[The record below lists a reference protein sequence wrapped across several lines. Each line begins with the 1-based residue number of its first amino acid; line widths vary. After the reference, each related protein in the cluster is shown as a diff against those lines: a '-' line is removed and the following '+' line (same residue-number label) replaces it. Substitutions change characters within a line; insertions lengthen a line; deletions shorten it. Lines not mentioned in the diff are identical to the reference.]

1 MRARRPRLTGGAR
14 RLTPVG
20 WGRGAAAF
28 ALLIAAGLPGSADR
42 HWGQD
47 DPPPTYQVFVANESS
62 DVVSR
67 VAFTPGEGARVVSET
82 PVGIVPTELEAP
94 HGMAVSPDGRYWYV
108 SLAHGMPF
116 GRVWKWDVEADTLA
130 GWTQLGVFP
139 ATMDLSPDGRFLF
152 AVNFNLHGDRVPS
165 SVSVVYTSEMIEIAR
180 PTTCVMPHGSRLDP
194 AGDRH
199 YSACMHSEQVVAIDT
214 RSFRVAG
221 RFSVAPGH
229 EGPLPLDD
237 LGWPRGHE
245 PPHTDRSAV
254 CSPTWTE
261 PGRGAWARFV
271 YVTCNRGGTILEI
284 DAVDWTLSRRIEV
297 GDGPYNL
304 AATPEGRL
312 LVVTLKNEQ
321 AIAILD
327 LRRGEIVARVPT
339 TRPITHGAV
348 VSPDGRYAFVTNEAV
363 GSERGTVDVVA
374 LERFERVASV
384 EVGLQ
389 PGGID
394 FWRVETA
401 PAPPRP

>member
-1 MRARRPRLTGGAR
+1 MKARLPRLAGGAFGYA
-14 RLTPVG
+14 PVG
-20 WGRGAAAF
+20 WSRCVAAV
-28 ALLIAAGLPGSADR
+28 ALLIGAGCLGAPHR
-42 HWGQD
+42 LWGQD
-47 DPPPTYQVFVANESS
+47 DLRPTYQVFVANESS

-94 HGMAVSPDGRYWYV
+94 HGLAVSPDGRYWYV

-130 GWTQLGVFP
+130 GWTQLGMFP

-165 SVSVVYTSEMIEIAR
+165 SVSVVYTSDMIEIAR
-180 PTTCVMPHGSRLDP
+180 LTTCIMPHGSRVNQ

-199 YSACMHSEQVVAIDT
+199 FSACMHSEQVVAIDT
-214 RSFRVAG
+214 RSFRVVG
-221 RFSVAPGH
+221 RFRVAPGQ

-237 LGWPRGHE
+237 LGWPRRHT
-245 PPHTDRSAV
+245 PPDSDHVAV
-254 CSPTWTE
+254 CAPTWAE

-284 DAVDWTLSRRIEV
+284 DAADWRLSRRIEV
-297 GDGPYNL
+297 SDGPYNL
-304 AATPEGRL
+304 ATTPEGRL
-312 LVVTLKNEQ
+312 LVVTLKNGQ

-327 LRRGEIVARVPT
+327 LSRGEIVARVST

-348 VSPDGRYAFVTNEAV
+348 VSPDGRYAFVTNEAI
-363 GSERGTVDVVA
+363 GGQRGTVDVIS
-374 LERFERVASV
+374 LERFELAASV

-389 PGGID
+389 PGGIA
-394 FWRVETA
+394 FLLE
-401 PAPPRP
+401 